1 MRNAVAFRGLLIV
14 HRYSIFGVRHARSP
28 RIPGR
33 KDRYPALLSSIYQRA
48 TASWADRHLLRPPLV
63 TAPRSSTIISF
74 GGYIMVDPA
83 ENGHS
88 GAFSVNNGS
97 YTAPQ
102 RSPSSA
108 YPSAGPTAPTPA
120 AGAKRKRDGPKF
132 YAVRVGTRPGI
143 YHTWRECLDQVRG
156 YSKAIFKSF
165 PTLAEAEAFMKGENG
180 DTVSGVGNGSG
191 GADDGKP
198 PRFYGVR
205 SGRVPGVYTT
215 WAEVLD
221 NITGW
226 KVPKHKV
233 FRSYEEADSYVKQG
247 QGGKFG
253 DSWAMESIEPYGD
266 DGTAPMNKKSKSAKN
281 GGKKIK
287 DEFVDSHFGDYPE
300 YEPGEAPL
308 GTEVEDG
315 FDDSIILDHSTNGLR
330 YKTGEE
336 RTSTKYMA
344 ARPVPQAPIRIYTDG
359 SSLSNGRGDSAMA
372 GVGVFFGP
380 MDTRNISEG
389 LEGSKQTNQ
398 RAELTAI
405 LRALEV
411 APKDRKVII
420 LSDSNY
426 AIKCTNDWYL
436 NWRRNGWVNASK
448 KPVENRDLIQKV
460 VDILEDRY
468 EMNKHRLAE
477 DGEEDDRVDPDDTA
491 PPGPWEKGSAGVKFV
506 WVKGHSKDEGNSAAD
521 RLATAGARE
530 AREMAAEFAGDDEF
544 S

>member
-1 MRNAVAFRGLLIV
+1 MG
-14 HRYSIFGVRHARSP
+14 
-28 RIPGR
+28 
-33 KDRYPALLSSIYQRA
+33 
-48 TASWADRHLLRPPLV
+48 
-63 TAPRSSTIISF
+63 
-74 GGYIMVDPA
+74 DPT

-88 GAFSVNNGS
+88 AAFTSFGNGN
-97 YTAPQ
+97 YTASQ
-102 RSPSSA
+102 RTPSTP
-108 YPSAGPTAPTPA
+108 YPPAGPTAPTAA

-132 YAVRVGTRPGI
+132 YAVRVGTQPGI
-143 YHTWRECLDQVRG
+143 YHTWRECLNQVRG
-156 YSKAIFKSF
+156 YPKAIFKSF

-233 FRSYEEADSYVKQG
+233 FKSYEEADSYVKQG
-247 QGGKFG
+247 QGGDFG

-266 DGTAPMNKKSKSAKN
+266 DSTAPMNKKSKSSKN

-287 DEFVDSHFGDYPE
+287 DEFADSHFGDYPE

-336 RTSTKYMA
+336 RTNTKYMA

-380 MDTRNISEG
+380 MDNRNISEG

-411 APKDRKVII
+411 APKDRKIII

-436 NWRRNGWVNASK
+436 NWRKNGWVNASK

-460 VDILEDRY
+460 IDILEDRY
-468 EMNKHRLAE
+468 AMNRHRDAE
-477 DGEEDDRVDPDDTA
+477 YGEEDDRVDPDDTA
-491 PPGPWEKGSAGVKFV
+491 PPGPWERGSAGVKFV
-506 WVKGHSKDEGNSAAD
+506 WVKGHSKDEGNNAAD

-530 AREMAAEFAGDDEF
+530 AREMAAEFAGDDEY